1 MSHNKISLSAFLLCC
16 GLLLSSCANM
26 LFFPSKTLV
35 LTPEKLDLSYETVVL
50 TASDGTILR
59 NWLIK
64 PDASVDRAGAYQPKG
79 TLLFLHGNAE
89 NISTHI
95 FSVAWL
101 VEEGYEVLL
110 LDYRGYGQS
119 AGEPQLADIFLDI
132 EAASQWLIER
142 GQHTRQPVYLL
153 GQSLG
158 ATLASYYVGAYN
170 RDHQQRLPING
181 LILDAPFSDYH
192 VIVREKLASS
202 WVTWLAQYFVPLLI
216 TNQYSPY
223 QTASY
228 IPPTPVLLFHSQDDV
243 IVPAHHSELLQQLLD
258 GNIETVNT
266 NGPHTSTFQLEDYRG
281 KLLDFLSRHQ

>member
-1 MSHNKISLSAFLLCC
+1 LNYFQKILAGSFLCSCLFLSGCTHLI
-16 GLLLSSCANM
+16 
-26 LFFPSKTLV
+26 FFPSKTIIS
-35 LTPEKLDLSYETVVL
+35 TPERLNLSYETVML
-50 TASDGTILR
+50 TASDGTLLH

-64 PDASVDRAGAYQPKG
+64 PDASVNQAGEHPPKG

-101 VEEGYEVLL
+101 VEQGYEVLL

-119 AGEPQLADIFLDI
+119 AGEPGLPDVFLDI
-132 EAASQWLIER
+132 EAASQWLIAR
-142 GQHTRQPVYLL
+142 QQHNRKPVYML

-192 VIVREKLASS
+192 AIAQEKLAAS

-223 QTASY
+223 QTAPF

-243 IVPAHHSELLQQLLD
+243 IVPAHHSELLQQLLN
-258 GNIETVNT
+258 GNIETGKT
-266 NGPHTSTFQLEDYRG
+266 NGPHTATFQQADYRK
-281 KLLDFLSRHQ
+281 KLLEFLSRHQ

>member
-1 MSHNKISLSAFLLCC
+1 MRYYQKILTGCFLCSCLFLSGCTHLI
-16 GLLLSSCANM
+16 
-26 LFFPSKTLV
+26 FFPSKTIV
-35 LTPEKLDLSYETVVL
+35 TTPESLNLSYETVIL
-50 TASDGTILR
+50 TASDGTLLH

-64 PDASVDRAGAYQPKG
+64 PDASEHLTKG

-101 VEEGYEVLL
+101 VEQGYEVLL

-119 AGEPQLADIFLDI
+119 DGAPRLPEVFLDI
-132 EAASQWLIER
+132 EVASRWLIAR
-142 GQHTRQPVYLL
+142 QQHNRKPVYIL

-181 LILDAPFSDYH
+181 LILDAPFSDYQA
-192 VIVREKLASS
+192 IAREKLGAS
-202 WVTWLAQYFVPLLI
+202 WVTWPGQYFVPLLI

-223 QTASY
+223 QTAPF

-243 IVPAHHSELLQQLLD
+243 IVPAHHSELLRQLLD
-258 GNIETVNT
+258 GNIETVKT
-266 NGPHTSTFQLEDYRG
+266 NGPHTATFQQEAYRD
-281 KLLDFLSRHQ
+281 KLLDFLSRHRL